1 MSEADATISREE
13 QMLGEL
19 AELDL
24 VLAKHVHAKALAAE
38 DPDEINAFSRSYQR
52 LARSVRQSLIAKA
65 KLARDR
71 ETADARRRSLELLDG
86 FGDGFDPRFAPGRS
100 APPAAADPAALAAR
114 TQATFAAVRPLVERE
129 RPDYDETDDVQIHML
144 IRELAEYDD
153 FLEVPVETL
162 VDRVLE
168 ILDLPTARAEPPPDA
183 PDAPDEPAAAGEPP
197 VHDSA

>member
-1 MSEADATISREE
+1 MSETDVTISREE

-24 VLAKHVHAKALAAE
+24 VLARHVHAKALAAE

-65 KLARDR
+65 KLVRDR
-71 ETADARRRSLELLDG
+71 ETAEARRRSLDLLDG
-86 FGDGFDPRFAPGRS
+86 FGDGLDRRFDPRFAPGHG

-129 RPDYDETDDVQIHML
+129 RPDYDEADDAQIHML
-144 IRELAEYDD
+144 IRELADYDD

-168 ILDLPTARAEPPPDA
+168 ILDYPTVGAGPPP
-183 PDAPDEPAAAGEPP
+183 EAAGIDPARP
-197 VHDSA
+197 NLHDSA